1 MECGKQSIPCD
12 DGDSAVSCMVRM
24 HRTLRR
30 RTNET
35 EISACRPMGPRGSG
49 RTLSPTHSSLLLAS
63 EYELVEKNDCTF
75 TYLLTYLQSSSN
87 GFTPNYAKMKLA
99 ESDLRRGRGIKWV
112 YIGSGKETGLLHDVG
127 VRSAIAEFLVNAV
140 QLHTTEGVS
149 CGK

>member
-1 MECGKQSIPCD
+1 MVFVSCEDYKTAYFSCSVTPGVQTDLWNVEKQSIPCD

-75 TYLLTYLQSSSN
+75 TYLLTYK
-87 GFTPNYAKMKLA
+87 AAAMA
-99 ESDLRRGRGIKWV
+99 
-112 YIGSGKETGLLHDVG
+112 LH
-127 VRSAIAEFLVNAV
+127 RIM
-140 QLHTTEGVS
+140 QR
-149 CGK
+149 